1 MSNTGSID
9 LAASGRGALLLRLP
23 LAQLTTYKEAITIL
37 GARVL
42 ARRARPR
49 VVASHLPASQTARAV
64 TTVTLGV
71 PVNPAKGVLGTND
84 HVFPRQKAFG
94 KNRVI
99 EGVARTLL
107 GAIRVVSAAFLALG
121 VAAVDRWVAGASYGR
136 GNVAFLL
143 LLAVSHIDRVV
154 DASTVSVADHVR
166 VPAAVLVANE
176 KTAEGGVAF
185 LETRLALWEQG

>member
-1 MSNTGSID
+1 
-9 LAASGRGALLLRLP
+9 
-23 LAQLTTYKEAITIL
+23 
-37 GARVL
+37 
-42 ARRARPR
+42 
-49 VVASHLPASQTARAV
+49 
-64 TTVTLGV
+64 
-71 PVNPAKGVLGTND
+71 VNPAKGVLGTND

-107 GAIRVVSAAFLALG
+107 GAIRVVSAALLALG

-154 DASTVSVADHVR
+154 DAGAVSVADHVR